1 MINTKCTTPVG
12 PSGLVVLTKTHQPFS
27 HWREVIR
34 QPIGLQGKALSN
46 VRGECGDYNN
56 NNIVASIFNQPLV
69 GERLLFPDPKL

>member
-1 MINTKCTTPVG
+1 MYHSRGPEWTGCVDENTPNNFPTE
-12 PSGLVVLTKTHQPFS
+12 VV
-27 HWREVIR
+27 R